1 MDNEF
6 TPLPLECKRLLEY
19 LASITPSFTKD
30 HSILNNVKFEGDDY
44 PSIPGPVKS
53 VALTAVLHAMAGI
66 FGQEISEMRGQ
77 KTGQV
82 TVSKDH
88 VGLWLGTPIL
98 VFINGKGAAELIK
111 SEEIAKILPITDKG
125 VFDSPLRYLGWVI

>member
-1 MDNEF
+1 MYSTSQDGYDPGTFVDNEF

-19 LASITPSFTKD
+19 LANITPGFTKD
-30 HSILNNVKFEGDDY
+30 HKILNN
-44 PSIPGPVKS
+44 VKS
-53 VALTAVLHAMAGI
+53 VALTAVLHAMMGI
-66 FGQEISEMRGQ
+66 FGREISETREQ

-111 SEEIAKILPITDKG
+111 SGEIAKIHPIVGAK
-125 VFDSPLRYLGWVI
+125 LRTRFAHC